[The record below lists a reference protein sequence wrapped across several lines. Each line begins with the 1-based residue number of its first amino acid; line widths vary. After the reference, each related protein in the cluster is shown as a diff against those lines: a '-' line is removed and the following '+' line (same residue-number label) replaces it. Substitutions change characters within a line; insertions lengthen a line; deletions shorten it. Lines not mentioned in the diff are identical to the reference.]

1 MQFEVCC
8 TVIYKSVLRKDF
20 LKNFFLFEMVGEK
33 QTPIFEDA
41 CENTLNKHTLGSM
54 FMKFLVNNLVQY
66 MHCLT
71 AHIWQIGNIFYPCS
85 FTVLDAP
92 NMEFLFGL
100 DMLRKH
106 QVLAWVIFGP
116 GHASDMVVPHAFHGP
131 MQCMI
136 DLKDNV
142 LRVGGGEV
150 SVPFLQGKWIIIG
163 YHCTVYST
171 VYCKTM
177 FTGKL

>member
-1 MQFEVCC
+1 
-8 TVIYKSVLRKDF
+8 
-20 LKNFFLFEMVGEK
+20 
-33 QTPIFEDA
+33 
-41 CENTLNKHTLGSM
+41 
-54 FMKFLVNNLVQY
+54 
-66 MHCLT
+66 
-71 AHIWQIGNIFYPCS
+71 
-85 FTVLDAP
+85 
-92 NMEFLFGL
+92 
-100 DMLRKH
+100 
-106 QVLAWVIFGP
+106 
-116 GHASDMVVPHAFHGP
+116 MVVPNAFHGP